1 MTAVPERPGA
11 DSDLDE
17 TEIRHLERVFRR
29 ERSFATFM
37 VLDVVVAAAL
47 AVYWTWS
54 GSWSGTRFVLIL
66 LLLLGARTHL
76 SQLRSARLLRKLTRS
91 GEVA

>member
-47 AVYWTWS
+47 GVHWTWS

-66 LLLLGARTHL
+66 LLLLGARAHL
-76 SQLRSARLLRKLTRS
+76 SQLRSARLLRRLTRS

>member
-1 MTAVPERPGA
+1 MTAGPERTGA
-11 DSDLDE
+11 NSHFDE
-17 TEIRHLERVFRR
+17 TEGRHLERVLRR
-29 ERSFATFM
+29 EQSFATFT

-54 GSWSGTRFVLIL
+54 GSWSGARCALIV
-66 LLLLGARTHL
+66 LLLLGARAHL
-76 SQLRSARLLRKLTRS
+76 SQLRSARLLRKLTRP

>member
-1 MTAVPERPGA
+1 MTAAPERSGA

-17 TEIRHLERVFRR
+17 TEIRHLERVLRR

-37 VLDVVVAAAL
+37 VLDVVAAGAL
-47 AVYWTWS
+47 AVYWTGS
-54 GSWSGTRFVLIL
+54 RSWSGARFALIL
-66 LLLLGARTHL
+66 LLLLGARAHL
-76 SQLRSARLLRKLTRS
+76 SQLRSARLLRKFTRS